1 MKASPRCGAGCCATT
16 ALASSLR
23 SLAEAELQALSSAR
37 LKLRMPRKFACD
49 GCILHVAFFFHE
61 LGRQVLLSEGL
72 QLTSTELGTSLE
84 TAYDLLWLLFGP
96 DMTNDLNVRPIVA
109 KYPC

>member
-1 MKASPRCGAGCCATT
+1 
-16 ALASSLR
+16 
-23 SLAEAELQALSSAR
+23 
-37 LKLRMPRKFACD
+37 MPRKFACD
-49 GCILHVAFFFHE
+49 GCILHVACFFHE